1 MIRLLLLPAIM
12 VLLLVSVS
20 VAQAQTATVPTVS
33 TVAVTSNP
41 GTDNTYATGDKIE
54 VTVTFSEA
62 VTVTTTGGTPRLSID
77 IGGQPRNIPY
87 DRAGTSTG
95 QLIFGYTVF
104 AGDMD
109 ADGIAVKADGL
120 ALNGGTIRSTDDST
134 DADLDI
140 SAQTFATHKVDTEVT
155 LVSNIGQADATET
168 ITISATESAEATF
181 RIPETD
187 NGFDLTGI
195 VLDLKTAS
203 ATLDVTINVN
213 LVGPAGLDAAHDF
226 TFTGSA
232 ASAGNQVFSLG
243 DLFHTR
249 ANVPL
254 AGLRSESASFSFRI
268 SISGSGEGSIEIG
281 ATTSSAEDTSGQS
294 GFSIGNPASGAT
306 VPRFGLVGHTAA
318 VRYIYH
324 AEVMSKPADG
334 ASYKAGEHIAVL
346 FLVSRAA
353 SPANAPPMAGI
364 WLGNGAEHYR
374 AAQRVG
380 SHEFGGFQTLVY
392 SYEVQAGDAD
402 ADGILLAENTLGR
415 NENFDFVDY
424 LSNVPVDLSMPAVQQ
439 GTGQSVQGSQA
450 QTCQDIWCA
459 TLVVVEH
466 GIPGVF
472 APIYENGE
480 YVDAVG
486 VTFPVAYDL
495 TSSPASHKP
504 LEYYGSLSQPTFTYG
519 ETSYAISL
527 IQDWD
532 GESVE
537 RTTPDGPI
545 HVLLIALQPEIPH
558 ELADRLAFAAGNNM
572 IPVGEAE
579 INEADPFTVYTWR
592 DPGLE
597 WEDGDVLQVKLIE
610 LPVTATFDAA
620 AYGSDEGGSVD
631 VTVTLGDYF
640 EKTVTLP
647 LTVTGVGGATAA
659 DYSGVPSELVFAPG
673 ETEKTFTV
681 ELTDD
686 DVDDDDESVT
696 LSFGAAPS
704 AVKSGGDHETATVA
718 IRDDDDPEVDVEF
731 GAATYSADEGSTAT
745 VAVTLSAD
753 PERTVTIP
761 LIKTE
766 QGGVSNADYSGV
778 PASVTFNTG
787 ETSKTFTF
795 TAAQDD
801 VDDDH
806 ESVKLTF
813 GTLPDRVSE
822 GTQDETT
829 VSIVDD
835 DDPHVDVQFGAA
847 TYSAVEGGTV
857 GVTVTLSAD
866 PERTVI
872 VPLIKAEQGGVS
884 SADYFGVPASVT
896 FNTGQTSKTFT
907 FTVPQDDVDDDDESV
922 KLTFGAL
929 PTRVSE
935 GTQDET
941 TVRIVDDDNPH
952 VTVQFTQDEYTVV
965 EGSNVAV
972 RLRLSADPERTVS
985 IPITITNQG
994 GATAADYTVPSSVT
1008 FDAGDTEK
1016 TFTFAATD
1024 DDEDD
1029 FGESVKL
1036 SLGTTLPDRITRSG
1050 LEETTINIWQFTAL
1064 DCSVALVCADV
1075 NFADRTALDW
1085 GWNELIY
1092 KASWDPASSISDED
1106 FESGGLE
1113 YTIHRIR
1120 IIPGVYRE
1128 MDNTWSR
1135 SFQHEAE
1142 LQISIARGPERSA
1155 PSPDDY
1161 RDWTLYIDDVT
1172 LPLSQALQN
1181 WHEFRW
1187 YGTGIQN
1194 LFADWT
1200 PSTTNRIGI
1209 MRTPFADQ
1217 PQAIVP
1223 GVPRLVDADRF
1234 GDSAIS
1240 VHWWLP
1246 RTDGGSP
1253 ITGYKVQWKEAGDS
1267 WTDAAAV
1274 SEKAEDSIN
1283 PLAGRTTV
1291 TGLTGG
1297 TLYTLRVI
1305 ATNLVGDSQPS
1316 AEMVARPQE
1325 STPRVTESVVNRSS
1339 LTLRYDKY
1347 MNTTSVPATSSFV
1360 VMVNDGIR
1368 LVDSA
1373 TIAGREVRLTL
1384 SSTVSAADEVTWL
1397 YQEPADPT
1405 APALRD
1411 TDGNYA
1417 ADRGRAAFQ
1426 EATNETPRSSLQ
1438 PLTAQFTNVPA
1449 SHDGGSS
1456 FSFNIEFSESVWI
1469 GHGFPRND
1477 LLKVTGGT
1485 VTSAH
1490 WLDRNTKKWAVTIRP
1505 ETQGDLNVVLPG
1517 NRYCVSLHSDGI
1529 REDDLVLGA
1538 PCAVEDR
1545 QLTNQP
1551 EATIP
1556 GPSSQ
1561 NQAVNSP
1568 ATGGPGI
1575 DGFLRAG
1582 ETLTATTTGIEDED
1596 GISGTVFAYQWIRRD
1611 LATMTDTDIAGATG
1625 STYTVTTGDEG
1636 KALMVRVTFTD
1647 DEGNEESLTSFAV
1660 IISPTLVTREEEA
1673 GNTPATGSPGI
1684 DGSPVVGQTL
1694 TAATSD
1700 IGDDE
1705 GIIKAAFAYQWLADD
1720 AAIDGSTKSTYTV
1733 ASGDVGKT
1741 LKVRVTFTDDGGNA
1755 ESVTSAATAAVKQPL
1770 TASVDD
1776 APESHDGQSAFT
1788 FELEFS
1794 EEPKTGFSYVT
1805 LRDHAFTVTGAT
1817 VTNTR
1822 RLEPGKN
1829 HLWEITVQPDG
1840 NADVTVSLPATTDCD
1855 SQGAVCTSDGR
1866 MLSTAVE
1873 LVTPGPSSQQP
1884 QQVNSAA
1891 TGAPTITGT
1900 AQVGEMLT
1908 ANTSGITD
1916 SDGLSNATFGYQWLA
1931 DGAAISNATSSSY
1944 TLANGDAGK
1953 AIRVTVTF
1961 TDDAGHAE
1969 SLTSTATGTVAAAN
1983 TPATGAPSITGT
1995 ARVGE
2000 TLTAATTDIADSDGL
2015 TNPSYTY
2022 QWVSNGGT
2030 SDSDIADA
2038 TASAYTLAAADAG
2051 KVINVRV
2058 SFTDDAG
2065 NAETLTSTA
2074 TAPISAEPQDPPA
2087 APTNLTA
2094 TANSNGSITLSWD
2107 APSDDSVTGYRILRR
2122 RPREGEN
2129 SLLVYVTDTG
2139 STGTTYT
2146 DANAPAGTLYVYRVK
2161 AINGAGVGDQ
2171 SNYVNVDH

>member
-1 MIRLLLLPAIM
+1 MPRLLAAIAIIALLA
-12 VLLLVSVS
+12 VSGS
-20 VAQAQTATVPTVS
+20 VAQAQTVTTPTVS

-62 VTVTTTGGTPRLSID
+62 VTVSTADGTPRLSID

-134 DADLDI
+134 DADPGL
-140 SAQTFATHKVDTEVT
+140 SAQTFATHKVDTVVT

-195 VLDLKTAS
+195 VLDVKTAS

-243 DLFHTR
+243 DPFHTR

-268 SISGSGEGSIEIG
+268 SIGGSGEGSVEIG

-346 FLVSRAA
+346 FLVSRAV

-364 WLGNGAEHYR
+364 WLGDGAEHYR

-466 GIPGVF
+466 GIPGVY

-495 TSSPASHKP
+495 TSAPASHKP
-504 LEYYGSLSQPTFTYG
+504 LEYFGSLSQPTFTYG
-519 ETSYAISL
+519 ETPYAILL

-558 ELADRLAFAAGNNM
+558 ELADRLAFAAGNSM
-572 IPVGEAE
+572 IPIREAE
-579 INEADPFTVYTWR
+579 INELDPLTLYTWR
-592 DPGLE
+592 DPGLD

-631 VTVTLGDYF
+631 VTVTLGDSF
-640 EKTVTLP
+640 DKKTVTLP
-647 LTVTGVGGATAA
+647 LTVTGVGGATSA

-673 ETEKTFTV
+673 ETSKTFTV

-696 LSFGAAPS
+696 LSFGTLPS
-704 AVKSGGDHETATVA
+704 TVKDGGDHETATVA
-718 IRDDDDPEVDVEF
+718 IRDDDDPYVDVQF
-731 GAATYSADEGSTAT
+731 RAATYSADEGGTAT
-745 VAVTLSAD
+745 VTVTLSAD
-753 PERTVTIP
+753 PERTVIIP
-761 LIKTE
+761 LTTTG
-766 QGGVSNADYSGV
+766 QGGVSIADYSGV

-795 TAAQDD
+795 RAA
-801 VDDDH
+801 
-806 ESVKLTF
+806 
-813 GTLPDRVSE
+813 
-822 GTQDETT
+822 
-829 VSIVDD
+829 
-835 DDPHVDVQFGAA
+835 
-847 TYSAVEGGTV
+847 
-857 GVTVTLSAD
+857 
-866 PERTVI
+866 
-872 VPLIKAEQGGVS
+872 
-884 SADYFGVPASVT
+884 
-896 FNTGQTSKTFT
+896 
-907 FTVPQDDVDDDDESV
+907 QDDVDDDDESV
-922 KLTFGAL
+922 KLTFGTL

-941 TVRIVDDDNPH
+941 TVSIGDDDDPYVDVEFGAASYSADEGGTVTVTVTLSADPERTVTILLIKTEQGGVASDDYSGVPTSVTFNTGETSKTFTFSATQDEVDDDDEGVKVTFEMLPDRVSEGTQAETTVSIDDDDNPH

-965 EGSNVAV
+965 EGSNVGV
-972 RLRLSADPERTVS
+972 RVRLSADPERTVS
-985 IPITITNQG
+985 IPITATNQE
-994 GATAADYTVPSSVT
+994 GATSADYTVPSSVT
-1008 FDAGDTEK
+1008 FDAGETEK
-1016 TFTFAATD
+1016 AFTFAAAD

-1036 SLGTTLPDRITRSG
+1036 SFGATLPDRITRSG

-1064 DCSVALVCADV
+1064 DCSVALLCVDV

-1085 GWNELIY
+1085 AWNELIY
-1092 KASWDPASSISDED
+1092 KANWDPASSISDDD
-1106 FESGGLE
+1106 FEFGGLE

-1120 IIPGVYRE
+1120 IIPGVYPE

-1135 SFQHEAE
+1135 SFQNEAE

-1155 PSPDDY
+1155 PSPDHY

-1187 YGTGIQN
+1187 YGAGIQN

-1217 PQAIVP
+1217 PQAVVP
-1223 GVPRLVDADRF
+1223 GVPRLVDADSF
-1234 GDSAIS
+1234 GSSAIS

-1246 RTDGGSP
+1246 RTDGGSA
-1253 ITGYKVQWKEAGDS
+1253 ITGYKVRWKEAGDS

-1274 SEKAEDSIN
+1274 SEKPADRVN
-1283 PLAGRTTV
+1283 ALAGRATV
-1291 TGLTGG
+1291 TGLTSG
-1297 TLYTLRVI
+1297 TLYTVRVI
-1305 ATNLVGDSQPS
+1305 ATNAVGDSQPS
-1316 AEMVARPQE
+1316 AEMVARPQG
-1325 STPRVTESVVNRSS
+1325 SVPRVTESVVNGSA

-1347 MNTTSVPATSSFV
+1347 MNTGSVPATSSFV

-1368 LVDSA
+1368 PVDSV

-1384 SSTVSAADEVTWL
+1384 SSAVSAADEVTWL
-1397 YQEPADPT
+1397 YQEPAVTT
-1405 APALRD
+1405 APALQD

-1417 ADRGRAAFQ
+1417 ADRGRSAFQ

-1456 FSFNIEFSESVWI
+1456 FTFNIEFSEPVWV
-1469 GHGFPRND
+1469 GHGFPRDD
-1477 LLKVTGGT
+1477 LLEVTGGT

-1490 WLDRNTKKWAVTIRP
+1490 WLDRNTRKWAVTVRP
-1505 ETQGDLNVVLPG
+1505 ETQGDIGVVLPK

-1556 GPSSQ
+1556 GPDSQ

-1575 DGFLRAG
+1575 DGFLQVG
-1582 ETLTATTTGIEDED
+1582 ETLTATTTGIQDED
-1596 GISGTVFAYQWIRRD
+1596 GMSGAVFAYQWIRRD
-1611 LATMTDTDIAGATG
+1611 LATTTDTDIVGATG
-1625 STYTVTTGDEG
+1625 STYTVTIGDEG
-1636 KALMVRVTFTD
+1636 KALMVRVSFTD
-1647 DEGNEESLTSFAV
+1647 DAGNEESLTSFAV
-1660 IISPTLVTREEEA
+1660 IVSQPLVIPDSDEEEEA
-1673 GNTPATGSPGI
+1673 NTPATGMPGI
-1684 DGSPVVGQTL
+1684 DGSPVVGRTL
-1694 TAATSD
+1694 TATTSG
-1700 IGDDE
+1700 IGDDD
-1705 GIIKAAFAYQWLADD
+1705 GIVDAVFAYQWLADD
-1720 AAIDGSTKSTYTV
+1720 AEISGARGSAYTV
-1733 ASGDVGKT
+1733 VAEDVGKA
-1741 LKVRVTFTDDGGNA
+1741 LKVRVTFTDDAGND
-1755 ESVTSAATAAVKQPL
+1755 ESLTSAATESVAAAPSPL
-1770 TASVDD
+1770 TASIND
-1776 APESHDGQSAFT
+1776 APGSHDGQERVFT
-1788 FELEFS
+1788 FELRFS
-1794 EEPKTGFSYVT
+1794 EAPKDDFSYKT
-1805 LRDHAFTVTGAT
+1805 LRDHAFTVTGGE
-1817 VTNTR
+1817 VTRAR
-1822 RLEPGKN
+1822 RLERGKN
-1829 HLWEITVQPDG
+1829 IRWEIHVRP
-1840 NADVTVSLPATTDCD
+1840 ASSAAVTVVLPVTTDCD
-1855 SQGAVCTSDGR
+1855 AQGAVCTNDGR
-1866 MLSTAVE
+1866 MLSRRLEITVSG
-1873 LVTPGPSSQQP
+1873 PG
-1884 QQVNSAA
+1884 
-1891 TGAPTITGT
+1891 G
-1900 AQVGEMLT
+1900 
-1908 ANTSGITD
+1908 
-1916 SDGLSNATFGYQWLA
+1916 
-1931 DGAAISNATSSSY
+1931 
-1944 TLANGDAGK
+1944 
-1953 AIRVTVTF
+1953 
-1961 TDDAGHAE
+1961 
-1969 SLTSTATGTVAAAN
+1969 
-1983 TPATGAPSITGT
+1983 
-1995 ARVGE
+1995 
-2000 TLTAATTDIADSDGL
+2000 
-2015 TNPSYTY
+2015 
-2022 QWVSNGGT
+2022 
-2030 SDSDIADA
+2030 
-2038 TASAYTLAAADAG
+2038 
-2051 KVINVRV
+2051 
-2058 SFTDDAG
+2058 
-2065 NAETLTSTA
+2065 
-2074 TAPISAEPQDPPA
+2074 
-2087 APTNLTA
+2087 
-2094 TANSNGSITLSWD
+2094 
-2107 APSDDSVTGYRILRR
+2107 
-2122 RPREGEN
+2122 
-2129 SLLVYVTDTG
+2129 
-2139 STGTTYT
+2139 
-2146 DANAPAGTLYVYRVK
+2146 
-2161 AINGAGVGDQ
+2161 
-2171 SNYVNVDH
+2171 